1 MNSEAGA
8 PAVPLAAPAPQVG
21 AVPARAAGEQVS
33 LAFADAEGAA
43 RWADALPFATVGQ
56 AYEGLVGQIRAVTA
70 APFSARERA
79 TIAAQK
85 PVSRS
90 MTGAGSCLS
99 TLFARIRTSRCTR
112 AEASL
117 IL

>member
-1 MNSEAGA
+1 MRLMTGS
-8 PAVPLAAPAPQVG
+8 VPLASPVPQGGAAPAH
-21 AVPARAAGEQVS
+21 AHGEQVS

-79 TIAAQK
+79 TLA
-85 PVSRS
+85 
-90 MTGAGSCLS
+90 LN
-99 TLFARIRTSRCTR
+99 
-112 AEASL
+112 
-117 IL
+117 